1 MVAAGLGS
9 PAAAIVRVVV
19 AVRDESVRAHIQ
31 IRRRDF
37 GLLGG
42 FVRRELDPVLHD
54 GALWGRT
61 VFDGTEPLQSDPK
74 HSLVYSR
81 WHSPQAEQPVVLRG
95 ARWKPFDLKN
105 SARDTLRTN
114 AQGAEIV
121 GWWIGNGACTPDFV
135 AGGGHRTDGEGV
147 GVAAHVVP
155 TALA

>member
-1 MVAAGLGS
+1 MVATGLGS
-9 PAAAIVRVVV
+9 PATVIVPVVV
-19 AVRDESVRAHIQ
+19 AVRNESVRAHIQ

-42 FVRRELDPVLHD
+42 FVRRELDLVLLV
-54 GALWGRT
+54 GAFRGHNAFDRT
-61 VFDGTEPLQSDPK
+61 ESLQSGPK
-74 HSLVYSR
+74 HSLAYFC